1 MQPFKTHDVQLTGGG
16 KCLVVDLSMSV
27 STNNERLERDFFDEY
42 YDLYRRDAMATEHLM
57 HSQYALDIYML

>member
-1 MQPFKTHDVQLTGGG
+1 MHPFNPHDVQPTWGG
-16 KCLVVDLSMSV
+16 KSLVVDLSISV
-27 STNNERLERDFFDEY
+27 TNNERLERDFFDEY